1 MGNTLSSLQRSR
13 TEEAPE
19 SRMFILLIQDIFK
32 GWMDEVHRL
41 SHVRLF
47 LGGVVFDILAV
58 EANVS

>member
-1 MGNTLSSLQRSR
+1 
-13 TEEAPE
+13 
-19 SRMFILLIQDIFK
+19 MFILLIQDIFV
-32 GWMDEVHRL
+32 GRMDEVHRL

>member
-1 MGNTLSSLQRSR
+1 
-13 TEEAPE
+13 
-19 SRMFILLIQDIFK
+19 MFILLIQDIFK

>member
-1 MGNTLSSLQRSR
+1 MGNTLSSLWRSR

-19 SRMFILLIQDIFK
+19 SRMFILLFQNIFK
-32 GWMDEVHRL
+32 GRMDEVHRL